1 MSTIPCSC
9 GDSDSVLL
17 ARNILDDVLA
27 DVCRTCDS
35 DARLAA
41 GDGVD
46 GAEDAGRQTVVEI
59 DCSSPDIKVSPVKRT
74 ESTGQVGAF
83 TLLLCSVSVV

>member
-1 MSTIPCSC
+1 MSAIPCSC

-27 DVCRTCDS
+27 EVARTCDS
-35 DARLAA
+35 DARLAV
-41 GDGVD
+41 GD
-46 GAEDAGRQTVVEI
+46 GAEDVGRQTVVEI

-74 ESTGQVGAF
+74 QSTGQVGAL
-83 TLLLCSVSVV
+83 TLLLCSVMEVV